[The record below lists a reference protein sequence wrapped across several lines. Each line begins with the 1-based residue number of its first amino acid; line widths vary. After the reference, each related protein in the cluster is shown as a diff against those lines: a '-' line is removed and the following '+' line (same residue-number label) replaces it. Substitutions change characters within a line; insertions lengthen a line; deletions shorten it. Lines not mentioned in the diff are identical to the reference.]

1 MLRKVLWAT
10 IAVMLASCRT
20 VPVHETPA
28 GPGPGQTQSWEVR
41 RPQLQARERFALKGR
56 VAVATG
62 SDGFNARLRWTQDGK
77 QTHMS
82 LDGPLGAGGVQ
93 VTSDGSAVSIVT
105 SRGDRLENDAAR
117 AELTNRLGF
126 DPPID
131 SLRYWVLGVPEP
143 GRPAQESLDA
153 LQRLASLE
161 QDGWQIQYTDYML
174 VGGEWLPS
182 KLTVQRQG
190 VRLRLVVDGWNS

>member
-1 MLRKVLWAT
+1 MLRKILWALL
-10 IAVMLASCRT
+10 AVMLASCRT
-20 VPVHETPA
+20 VPVHENH
-28 GPGPGQTQSWEVR
+28 GPVQSQSWETR
-41 RPQLQARERFALKGR
+41 RSQLQARDRFTLKGR

-62 SDGFNARLRWTQDGK
+62 SDGFNARLRWTQEGK

-105 SRGDRLENDAAR
+105 SRGDRLDNDAAR

-131 SLRYWVLGVPEP
+131 DLRYWVLGVPEP
-143 GRPAQESLDA
+143 GHPAQESLDSQ
-153 LQRLASLE
+153 QRLATLE
-161 QDGWQIQYTDYML
+161 QDGWQIQYTDYMS

-190 VRLRLVVDGWNS
+190 VRLRLVVDGWT

>member
-1 MLRKVLWAT
+1 MLRKLLWAT
-10 IAVMLASCRT
+10 VVVMLASCRT
-20 VPVHETPA
+20 VPVKHEA
-28 GPGPGQTQSWEVR
+28 PGPAQSWEAR
-41 RPQLQARERFALKGR
+41 RPQLQARDRFELKGR

-62 SDGFNARLRWTQDGK
+62 NDGFNARLSWTQSGK

-82 LDGPLGAGGVQ
+82 LNGPLGTGGVQ

-105 SRGDRLENDAAR
+105 SRGDRLENDAAKT
-117 AELTNRLGF
+117 ELTNRLGF

-143 GRPAQESLDA
+143 GHPAQETLDA
-153 LQRLASLE
+153 QQRLVALE

-182 KLTVQRQG
+182 KLTLQRQG
-190 VRLRLVVDGWNS
+190 VRVRLVVDGWNS

>member
-10 IAVMLASCRT
+10 VAVMLASCRT
-20 VPVHETPA
+20 VPVH
-28 GPGPGQTQSWEVR
+28 QTTSPIQAQSWETR
-41 RPQLQARERFALKGR
+41 RPQLQARDRFELKGR

-62 SDGFNARLRWTQDGK
+62 SDGFNARLRWTQDGR

-105 SRGDRLENDAAR
+105 SRGDRLDNDAAR

-143 GRPAQESLDA
+143 EHPAQESLDSQ
-153 LQRLASLE
+153 QRLATLE
-161 QDGWQIQYTDYML
+161 QNGWQILYTDYMS
-174 VGGEWLPS
+174 VRGEWLPS
-182 KLTVQRQG
+182 KLTLQRQG

>member
-20 VPVHETPA
+20 VPVHHEGPVGETA
-28 GPGPGQTQSWEVR
+28 SWEVR
-41 RPQLQARERFALKGR
+41 RPQLQARERFTLKGR

-62 SDGFNARLRWTQDGK
+62 SDGFNARLRWTQEGK

-105 SRGDRLENDAAR
+105 SRGDRLENEAAR

-131 SLRYWVLGVPEP
+131 DLRYWVLGVPEP
-143 GRPAQESLDA
+143 GHPAQEALDSQ
-153 LQRLASLE
+153 QRLATLE
-161 QDGWQIQYTDYML
+161 QDGWNIQYTDYMS

-182 KLTVQRQG
+182 KLTLQRQG
-190 VRLRLVVDGWNS
+190 VRLRLVVDGWT

>member
-10 IAVMLASCRT
+10 IAALLASCRT
-20 VPVHETPA
+20 VPVHHETPVH
-28 GPGPGQTQSWEVR
+28 GETQTWETR
-41 RPQLQARERFALKGR
+41 RPQLQARDRFELKGR

-105 SRGDRLENDAAR
+105 SRGDRLDDAAAR

-143 GRPAQESLDA
+143 GHSAQESLDSQ
-153 LQRLASLE
+153 QRLATLE
-161 QDGWQIQYTDYML
+161 QDGWQILYTDYMS
-174 VGGEWLPS
+174 VSGEWLPA
-182 KLTVQRQG
+182 KLTLQRQG
-190 VRLRLVVDGWNS
+190 VRLRLVVDGWL

>member
-1 MLRKVLWAT
+1 MLRRLLWAT
-10 IAVMLASCRT
+10 VVVMLASCRT
-20 VPVHETPA
+20 APVRHEAPVSSQA
-28 GPGPGQTQSWEVR
+28 WEAR
-41 RPQLQARERFALKGR
+41 KPQLQARNQFELKGR

-62 SDGFNARLRWTQDGK
+62 SDGFNARLRWTQSGK

-93 VTSDGSAVSIVT
+93 ITSDGSAVSIVT
-105 SRGDRLENDAAR
+105 SRGDRLENDAAK
-117 AELTNRLGF
+117 AELTSRLGF

-143 GRPAQESLDA
+143 GHPAQESLDPQ
-153 LQRLASLE
+153 QRLAALE
-161 QDGWQIQYTDYML
+161 QDGWQILYTDYMS

-182 KLTVQRQG
+182 KLTLQRQG
-190 VRLRLVVDGWNS
+190 IRVRLVVDGWNS

>member
-20 VPVHETPA
+20 VPVHETP
-28 GPGPGQTQSWEVR
+28 GPGPGLTQSWEVR

-131 SLRYWVLGVPEP
+131 SLRYWVLGVPDP
-143 GRPAQESLDA
+143 GHPAQESLDSQ
-153 LQRLASLE
+153 QRLATLE
-161 QDGWQIQYTDYML
+161 QDGWQILYTDYMS

-182 KLTVQRQG
+182 KLTLQRQG